1 VEEMRNMSRT
11 LKLAE
16 HMRKYLLLYVFIVIA
31 IAFPLGYYLA
41 PMLKANASIVKL
53 VILGLA
59 ITTLYPSMIQLKIEK
74 LSSETRYKLKE
85 LLVGLT
91 LIFIITPLL
100 AIWLA
105 NYLGN
110 KYIGIGF
117 VAANA
122 VPASSASIAYV
133 LIAEGNIELA
143 TVLAVISILGAII
156 LAPLYISLY
165 ASTVSIHIPI
175 TILAESVTIA
185 LITPL
190 VLGQITRY
198 YLVKRRARKVLRD
211 KNSRYPCKEIP
222 RGLDGIEDLFKYL
235 EDALECIE
243 GRISRAI
250 KPYLSLATMISMLL
264 LIAMLIMFKAQLLI
278 AKPQIGFNI
287 VLSQLV
293 IYGVI
298 IGLLLALSRILNIR
312 YSDHAGIVFIA
323 ITKNES
329 VAAAVA
335 IMSIGVTAAVP
346 AALIPAIQP
355 VIAIAYVSI
364 LNHVRRILR

>member
-1 VEEMRNMSRT
+1 MNRILR
-11 LKLAE
+11 LAE
-16 HMRKYLLLYVFIVIA
+16 HVRKYLLIYVFMVII

-41 PMLKANASIVKL
+41 PILRTYASIVKL

-59 ITTLYPSMIQLKIEK
+59 ITTLYPSMIQLRIEK

-85 LLVGLT
+85 LLIGLI
-91 LIFIITPLL
+91 LIFIIAPLL

-105 NYLGN
+105 SYLGN

-143 TVLAVISILGAII
+143 TVLAIISILGAII

-175 TILAESVTIA
+175 TTLAESVTIA

-190 VLGQITRY
+190 ILGQITRY
-198 YLVKRRARKVLRD
+198 YLVKRRAKKILKD
-211 KNSRYPCKEIP
+211 KNSKHPCKEIP
-222 RGLDGIEDLFKYL
+222 RELNGIEDLMKYL

-243 GRISRAI
+243 GKISKAI

-264 LIAMLIMFKAQLLI
+264 LITMLIMFKAQLLI
-278 AKPQIGFNI
+278 AKPQIGVNI
-287 VLSQLV
+287 ILFELL

-298 IGLLLALSRILNIR
+298 IGLLIVLSKVFNIK

-329 VAAAVA
+329 VAAAIA
-335 IMSIGVTAAVP
+335 IMSIGVAAAVP

-355 VIAIAYVSI
+355 VIAIVYVSI
-364 LNHVRRILR
+364 LHHIRKMLR

>member
-1 VEEMRNMSRT
+1 MSRIFR
-11 LKLAE
+11 LAE
-16 HMRKYLLLYVFIVIA
+16 HMRKYLLIYVFIVIA
-31 IAFPLGYYLA
+31 IAFLLRYYLA
-41 PMLKANASIVKL
+41 PAFKANASIVKL

-59 ITTLYPSMIQLKIEK
+59 ITTLYPSMIQLRIEK
-74 LSSETRYKLKE
+74 LGSETMYKLRE
-85 LLVGLT
+85 LLIGLT
-91 LIFIITPLL
+91 LIFLVTPLL

-143 TVLAVISILGAII
+143 TVLAVISILGAVI

-175 TILAESVTIA
+175 TTLTESVTIA

-190 VLGQITRY
+190 ILGQTTRY
-198 YLVKRRARKVLRD
+198 YLVKRRARNILRN
-211 KNSRYPCKEIP
+211 KNSKHPCKEIL
-222 RGLDGIEDLFKYL
+222 REFDGIEDLMKYL
-235 EDALECIE
+235 EDALECLE
-243 GRISRAI
+243 GKISKAI
-250 KPYLSLATMISMLL
+250 KPYLSLITMISMLL
-264 LIAMLIMFKAQLLI
+264 LITMLIMFKAQSLI
-278 AKPQIGFNI
+278 AKPQIGINI
-287 VLSQLV
+287 ILSQLL

-298 IGLLLALSRILNIR
+298 IGLLIVLSRIFNIR
-312 YSDHAGIVFIA
+312 YSDHAGIVFIT

-335 IMSIGVTAAVP
+335 IMSIGATAAIP

-355 VIAIAYVSI
+355 VIAIIYISM
-364 LNHVRRILR
+364 LRHVRSMLR